1 MSLIGPRASL
11 HTPAGAAKRLAA
23 PSAAARCHRRGSL
36 DDNRLDSQ
44 VIHGKLRL
52 MLQRFS
58 IWIDKKTLASLKVIG
73 KQKERPVGWI
83 MRKAIEEYVDN
94 EKKTG
99 Q

>member
-1 MSLIGPRASL
+1 
-11 HTPAGAAKRLAA
+11 
-23 PSAAARCHRRGSL
+23 
-36 DDNRLDSQ
+36 
-44 VIHGKLRL
+44 

-83 MRKAIEEYVDN
+83 MRKAIEEFV
-94 EKKTG
+94 ESAKKAG